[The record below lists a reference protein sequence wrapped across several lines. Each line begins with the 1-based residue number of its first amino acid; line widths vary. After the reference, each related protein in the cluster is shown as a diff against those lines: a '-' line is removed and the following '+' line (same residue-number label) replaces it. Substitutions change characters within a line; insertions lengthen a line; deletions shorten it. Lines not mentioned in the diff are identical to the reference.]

1 MIKRSTEQSYRQ
13 RLNSV
18 IAYLHENLDQDV
30 RVEDLAQVANFSPCH
45 WHRIYTAMQG
55 ETIAATVKRLRLE
68 RAADQLANHST
79 PVKEVATMARYST
92 PESFSKAFKAAYDQ
106 SPVAYRESGSHT
118 AFKLA
123 QMLNDN
129 EKFEV
134 VVEPLDVRNC
144 ASVSHTGSYMQINQA
159 MAQLFG
165 ELASQQLLSDRTRMM
180 AVFHDDPEMTPT
192 ESLRSAACSPVAA
205 RTALNAPLEA
215 LELYQ
220 GNYAKLLY
228 QGPYADMKD
237 AYQWLYGTWL
247 PQSGFEVADA
257 PNVEEYLNN
266 PQEVA
271 PGELL
276 TRLSMP
282 LLSSSSEQGA

>member
-1 MIKRSTEQSYRQ
+1 MVKRSTRQSYQQ
-13 RLNSV
+13 RLNAAV
-18 IAYLHENLDQDV
+18 AYLHEHLDEDV
-30 RVEDLAQVANFSPCH
+30 RVEDLAGIANFSPCH

-55 ETIAATVKRLRLE
+55 ETIAASVKRLRLE
-68 RAADQLANHST
+68 RAADQLANHSLS
-79 PVKEVATMARYST
+79 VKEVAAKAHYST
-92 PESFSKAFKAAYDQ
+92 PESFGKAFKEAYGQSPAAY
-106 SPVAYRESGSHT
+106 RKSGSHT

-123 QMLNDN
+123 RMLDDS

-134 VVEPLDVRNC
+134 KIEPLNAGAC

-165 ELASQQLLSDRTRMM
+165 ELAGQELMGDSTRMM
-180 AVFHDDPEMTPT
+180 AVFYDDPDEKPT
-192 ESLRSAACSPVAA
+192 ESLRSAACSPVDEDAA
-205 RTALNAPLEA
+205 LKAPLEP
-215 LELYQ
+215 LRLYQ
-220 GNYAKLLY
+220 GDYAKLLY

-237 AYQWLYGTWL
+237 AYHWLYGTWL
-247 PQSGFEVADA
+247 PQSGFELADA

-271 PGELL
+271 PSELR

-282 LLSSSSEQGA
+282 LLSSSADQGV